1 MSYLTQRQIKL
12 NLKKKPQEVEVKTR
26 DKTYEM
32 IHWRHWFLYIFS
44 YLKLS
49 DSATFAIFICDSVV
63 FTLRSQVCLKNRWTL
78 CSIQRVWQL
87 QSGLLRKWEMQ
98 KSTWRRIC
106 PQRQQLVVKNA
117 HVLTMV
123 VFPFSATLAS
133 WPYDHVQR
141 VRFFCSICTHNKWMT
156 L

>member
-1 MSYLTQRQIKL
+1 MSYLQQRQIKL
-12 NLKKKPQEVEVKTR
+12 NKKKKPQEVEVKTR

-141 VRFFCSICTHNKWMT
+141 VRFFCSICMHNKWMT

>member
-1 MSYLTQRQIKL
+1 MSYLQQRQIKL
-12 NLKKKPQEVEVKTR
+12 NKKKNPQEVEVKTR

>member
-1 MSYLTQRQIKL
+1 MSYLQQRQIKL
-12 NLKKKPQEVEVKTR
+12 NKKKKPQEVEVKTR
-26 DKTYEM
+26 DKTYKM

>member
-1 MSYLTQRQIKL
+1 MSYLQQRQIKL
-12 NLKKKPQEVEVKTR
+12 NKKKKTQEVEVKTR
-26 DKTYEM
+26 DKTYKM

-141 VRFFCSICTHNKWMT
+141 VRFFCSICMHNKWMT

>member
-1 MSYLTQRQIKL
+1 MSYLQQRQIKL
-12 NLKKKPQEVEVKTR
+12 NLKKNPQEVEVKTR

>member
-1 MSYLTQRQIKL
+1 MSYLQQRQIKL

>member
-1 MSYLTQRQIKL
+1 MSYLQQRQIKL
-12 NLKKKPQEVEVKTR
+12 NLKKKPPGSGSENTWQNLRNDPLTP
-26 DKTYEM
+26 
-32 IHWRHWFLYIFS
+32 WFLYIFS

>member
-1 MSYLTQRQIKL
+1 MSYLQQRQIKL
-12 NLKKKPQEVEVKTR
+12 NKKKTTQEVEVKTL

>member
-1 MSYLTQRQIKL
+1 MSYLQQRQIKL
-12 NLKKKPQEVEVKTR
+12 NKKKKPQEVEVKTR

-106 PQRQQLVVKNA
+106 PQRQQLVVQNA

>member
-1 MSYLTQRQIKL
+1 MSYLQQRQIKL
-12 NLKKKPQEVEVKTR
+12 NKKKKPQEVEVKTR
-26 DKTYEM
+26 DKTYKM

-141 VRFFCSICTHNKWMT
+141 VRFFCSICMHNKWMT

>member
-1 MSYLTQRQIKL
+1 MSYLQQRQIKL
-12 NLKKKPQEVEVKTR
+12 NKKKKPQEVEVKTR

>member
-1 MSYLTQRQIKL
+1 M
-12 NLKKKPQEVEVKTR
+12 KKNPQEVEVKTR

-44 YLKLS
+44 YLMLS
-49 DSATFAIFICDSVV
+49 DSATFAIFICDSVA
-63 FTLRSQVCLKNRWTL
+63 FTQRSQVCLKNKWTL

>member
-1 MSYLTQRQIKL
+1 MSYLQQRQIKL
-12 NLKKKPQEVEVKTR
+12 NKKKNPQEVEVKTR

-117 HVLTMV
+117 HVFTMV

>member
-1 MSYLTQRQIKL
+1 MSYLQQRQIKL
-12 NLKKKPQEVEVKTR
+12 NKKKKPQEVEVKTG